1 MEKIEF
7 ENKLLEAIKKDDLKS
22 FSLLMPTNAD
32 LNLCYGRFPILSLLY
47 MYSSFK
53 ILSKFEK

>member
-7 ENKLLEAIKKDDLKS
+7 ENRLLDAIKKDDLKS

-32 LNLCYGRFPILSLLY
+32 LNLCKITNGRRKSGV
-47 MYSSFK
+47 
-53 ILSKFEK
+53 EKVMRK

>member
-7 ENKLLEAIKKDDLKS
+7 ENKLLDAIKKDDLKS
-22 FSLLMPTNAD
+22 FDMLMPTNAD

-47 MYSSFK
+47 LY
-53 ILSKFEK
+53 